1 MSRRRSALPVAA
13 LSLATLAA
21 CAPGETD
28 APADLAIAN
37 VTVVDAVQGAV
48 EGRTV
53 VVDGGRIVRVAGAD
67 EVDAGAAARE
77 VIDGTGRYLMPG
89 LWDAHV
95 HLTYDDRFTE
105 AMPGLFLS
113 WGVTSI
119 RDTGGVLEK
128 LLPVVERM
136 EAEGAVAPRVF
147 FAGPL
152 LDGEHAVY
160 DGVNN
165 PALGI
170 ATPDPDAARAHVA
183 ELAEAG
189 ADFIKVYELV
199 TPDVFDALVAE
210 AGARG
215 LPIDGHVPLS
225 MLARAVGPRV
235 NSLEHLRNLEL
246 DCASGAEALLAE
258 RRQVLAAHDGGPGA
272 ELRARLHA
280 LQRSAAVADYDEARC
295 DEVVAAMAGTMQVPT
310 LRLNALGLVSPFDR
324 ADWDDALARLPDA
337 AAAPWREAA
346 ERAATDPAPARDT
359 TFGRWSLFL
368 TGRLHEAGVPVGA
381 GTDTPIAFA
390 IPGYSL
396 HNELDMLVRAG
407 LSPRDAL
414 AAATVRPAEFFGLEG
429 EMGTVEA
436 GKVADLV
443 LLSGDPLADIANT
456 RTIEVVVLGGR
467 VVPR

>member
-1 MSRRRSALPVAA
+1 MRRRSAFPTVTT
-13 LSLATLAA
+13 ATLVTLGA
-21 CAPGETD
+21 CAPAEP
-28 APADLAIAN
+28 PADLAIAN
-37 VTVVDAVQGAV
+37 VTVVDAVQGALG
-48 EGRTV
+48 GRTV
-53 VVDGGRIVRVAGAD
+53 VVDDGRIVRVAAAD

-95 HLTYDDRFTE
+95 HLTYDDRFTD
-105 AMPGLFLS
+105 AIPGLFLA

-128 LLPVVERM
+128 VLPVVARM
-136 EAEGAVAPRVF
+136 DADSLQAPRVF

-152 LDGEHAVY
+152 LDGEHVVY

-165 PALGI
+165 PALGV
-170 ATPDPDAARAHVA
+170 ATPDPDAARARVA
-183 ELAEAG
+183 ELADAG

-199 TPDVFDALVAE
+199 TPEVFDALVSEAE
-210 AGARG
+210 ARG
-215 LPIDGHVPLS
+215 LPVDGHVPLS
-225 MLARAVGPRV
+225 MLARDVGPRV

-246 DCASGAEALLAE
+246 DCAAGADALLAE
-258 RRQVLAAHDGGPGA
+258 RRRILAAHDGGAGA
-272 ELRARLHA
+272 DLRARLHA
-280 LQRSAAVADYDEARC
+280 AQRLTAVADYDEARC
-295 DEVVAAMAGTMQVPT
+295 DETIAAMAGTMLVPT
-310 LRLNALGLVSPFDR
+310 LRLNALGLVSPFAR
-324 ADWDDALARLPDA
+324 PDWGEALARLPEA
-337 AAAPWREAA
+337 TAAPWREAA
-346 ERAATDPAPARDT
+346 ERAAADAAPARDT

-368 TGRLHEAGVPVGA
+368 TGRLHAAGVPIGA

-407 LSPRDAL
+407 LSAREAL
-414 AAATVRPAEFFGLEG
+414 AAATLRPAEFFGLEG

-456 RTIEVVVLGGR
+456 RRIEAVVLRGR